1 MGNNAVQQA
10 LPDSGG
16 FGGFDMGSSQSASGI
31 LGLILILVGALI
43 ALALIVLFVIAWW
56 KIYAKAG
63 RPGWAI
69 FVPVYS
75 IIEFFNVT
83 WGSGIYFLF
92 LLIPGINVLLAILT
106 IQKLSEAFGYG
117 FGYTLGLIFLPYV
130 FLPMLA
136 FGKAKHVRYQ
146 ASLQEAEVPAEV

>member
-1 MGNNAVQQA
+1 
-10 LPDSGG
+10 
-16 FGGFDMGSSQSASGI
+16 
-31 LGLILILVGALI
+31 
-43 ALALIVLFVIAWW
+43 
-56 KIYAKAG
+56 
-63 RPGWAI
+63 
-69 FVPVYS
+69 
-75 IIEFFNVT
+75 VT